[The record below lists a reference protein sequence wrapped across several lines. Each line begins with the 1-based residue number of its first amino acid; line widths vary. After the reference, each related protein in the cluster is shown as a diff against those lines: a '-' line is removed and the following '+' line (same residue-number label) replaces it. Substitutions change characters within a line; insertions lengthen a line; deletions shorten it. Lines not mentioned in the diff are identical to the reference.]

1 MSNSTMNSISCSK
14 VIFASNYPFLQ
25 SLFYTQAQALI
36 QPWTKIMEGDEI
48 LVNNQKGAEHT
59 DHKDK
64 LVETPTLTKFI
75 NAYTE

>member
-1 MSNSTMNSISCSK
+1 
-14 VIFASNYPFLQ
+14 
-25 SLFYTQAQALI
+25 
-36 QPWTKIMEGDEI
+36 MEGDEI

-75 NAYTE
+75 NAYTQNKFL